1 MAYRRTARK
10 ARSSNRRVSRS
21 SSRSVRRSR
30 TATRRVSGAR
40 RGTNTL
46 RIVVEQPP
54 ANPIQ
59 RPIDLAASQ
68 AAHAPILAN
77 GKAKF

>member
-1 MAYRRTARK
+1 MAYRRSARK

-21 SSRSVRRSR
+21 PTRSVRRSSR
-30 TATRRVSGAR
+30 TTRRVSGSR

-46 RIVVEQPP
+46 RIVLEQPP

-59 RPIDLAASQ
+59 RPIDLTATTAAGT
-68 AAHAPILAN
+68 PILAN